1 MYAKKN
7 KPDTFIVYENNNKYC
22 PKTKEELVENIKEL
36 IGKGVTNLNCIDTS
50 KITDMSYLFEREL
63 SKINNINISKWD
75 VSNVE
80 NMHSMFIYC
89 ENFEGKGLENWDV
102 SNVKDMGHMFD
113 DCKKFDCDLSGWNV
127 SNVTNMTDM
136 FANCESFKGKGLE
149 NWNVNNVT
157 DMYRMFFNC
166 KNFNCNLSKWNVSNV
181 DNMLYL
187 FDNCTSLKNT
197 PRWYKE

>member
-1 MYAKKN
+1 MYAKN

-89 ENFEGKGLENWDV
+89 ENFEGKGLENW
-102 SNVKDMGHMFD
+102 
-113 DCKKFDCDLSGWNV
+113 
-127 SNVTNMTDM
+127 
-136 FANCESFKGKGLE
+136 
-149 NWNVNNVT
+149 NVNNVT

>member
-1 MYAKKN
+1 MKSLNQFIIESITKN
-7 KPDTFIVYENNNKYC
+7 KSPKNK
-22 PKTKEELVENIKEL
+22 KELISNIKEL
-36 IGKGVTNLNCIDTS
+36 IGKGVTDLNCIDTS
-50 KITDMSYLFEREL
+50 KITDMSYLFDREL
-63 SKINNINISKWD
+63 SKIKNINISNWD

-113 DCKKFDCDLSGWNV
+113 GCKKFDCDLSGWNV
-127 SNVTNMTDM
+127 SNVKNMGDM

-149 NWNVNNVT
+149 NWDVSNVT

-181 DNMLYL
+181 ENMLYL